1 MLSVLSQKKQGF
13 RFYFAL
19 FDGGATYG
27 GGLTEEGE
35 LVSDPDCPQKELMF
49 RTLVF
54 KCMNDGVPE
63 AFTRNVWGLDLAR
76 FGFRPD
82 GQVFRADAGSFCLP
96 RDCKEG

>member
-35 LVSDPDCPQKELMF
+35 LVSDPDCLQKELLF

-54 KCMNDGVPE
+54 KCMNDFVPRVYTRGVWGVPPE
-63 AFTRNVWGLDLAR
+63 R
-76 FGFRPD
+76 FGFRRE
-82 GQVFRADAGSFCLP
+82 GEAYAAELADLRLP
-96 RDCKEG
+96 HDCGE